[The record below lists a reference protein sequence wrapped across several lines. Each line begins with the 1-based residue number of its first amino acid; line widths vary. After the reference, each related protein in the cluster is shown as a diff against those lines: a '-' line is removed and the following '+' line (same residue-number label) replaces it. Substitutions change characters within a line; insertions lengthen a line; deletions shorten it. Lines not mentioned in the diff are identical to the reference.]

1 VRAYIKGAFFY
12 FVALTLPV
20 ALLLNLFI
28 TLLSDKIIKVSFL
41 ALVARFRIMDQ
52 IRIRT
57 VFNLVQIN
65 LECDLSD
72 AVSVKG
78 NTLFLAILCSAAIR
92 EFLVQQLFKLIF
104 YNYQNKRKK

>member
-41 ALVARFRIMDQ
+41 APGGKDPDHGLDQ

-57 VFNLVQIN
+57 TCL
-65 LECDLSD
+65 
-72 AVSVKG
+72 
-78 NTLFLAILCSAAIR
+78 ILC
-92 EFLVQQLFKLIF
+92 K
-104 YNYQNKRKK
+104 